1 MVIRPFTT
9 TGSGSTAGGFVR
21 RTLVVG
27 LLFALASLA
36 AAGPPAEQG
45 LPWIQNFSPRE
56 YRAQPQNW
64 AFVQDRR
71 GVVYAGNNDGVLEYD
86 GVRWRL
92 IPTANRTCV
101 RSLDL
106 DGEGRIWVG
115 AQGEFGYLR
124 PDAGGALVFV
134 SLADRLKPQHRT
146 FNDVWCTHAT
156 RAGVF
161 FTTRNRLFRYSGG
174 RVRSWAPT
182 TSFHQSYRVGERL
195 FLREPGRGLVEL
207 NGDALR
213 PLPGGERFAGEKIG
227 CMLPWPAAVPGGPDR
242 ILVGTRGQGL
252 LLLDGGGLAEFPTQA
267 DDFLRQNLL
276 YHGLVLP
283 DGSVA
288 LATVHGGV
296 VHLDHEGRLIRVVD
310 KRSGLQDET
319 VYALFLDGQSGLWLG
334 LENGISRVA
343 MSEPLSR
350 YDERSGLKGTV
361 MTVCRHAGVLHVGT
375 SRGIHRLESVLRA
388 DNGLPAPAFLPVTGI
403 RSQIWAFL
411 PVGTSLLVADNEGVH
426 EIRGSQATM
435 VRPSVGNTGC
445 LCPSRVN
452 PSRIFVG
459 MQDGLASIRRS
470 DVDGGPWVD
479 EGRVPGITEQV
490 RSIAEDD
497 DGRLWLGTRN
507 HGVLR
512 LTFPGGGRKAA
523 RPVPAI
529 ERYGLSHG
537 LPSPNENRV
546 DRAAGGIL
554 FCTHAGIY
562 RFDTPRGR
570 FLPDPRFARLFGG
583 EARRVSLLR
592 EDARGDLWLHTMIE
606 TQGAHGTGVALR
618 QADGTFRFVDTPFLR
633 LAEYAIDAICPE
645 PDGVVWLGGTDGLL
659 RYDPRVPKDY
669 ARDFA
674 TLVRRVSVNG
684 RGLFGGA
691 GAPPGEGGAEGPRL
705 EPADHSLAFEFAAT
719 SFDAPSALRYQVRL
733 EGYDP
738 DWSPWGPAPFKEYTN
753 LPPGDYRF
761 RVRAKNVH
769 GHVGRE
775 GDYPFR
781 ILPPWTETWW
791 ARALALAGLVA
802 LGYGGFRWGVASLE
816 RRHQRELSRQKAE
829 TEAQR
834 LRSAWLEQV
843 NRMKNDFLTTTSHEL
858 RTPLTSIVGYANLTR
873 KKLQEVLLNPDVTDE
888 FRRQKA
894 TRQVMGNMEVLLEE
908 SRRLEKLIEKILDLS
923 TLESGLV
930 DWKTE
935 PVDLHGL
942 IVEVIAAHGRAA
954 GAKGLTLRQDLCADP
969 AALFGDGKRLRQVI
983 DNLVGNAVKFTPTG
997 GAVSIRLE
1005 WGVPDDEGQ
1014 PPDARRAGADRLPA
1028 VGEGPGP
1035 AASPPA
1041 APRFARVSV
1050 VDTGPGLDDD
1060 EWDTVFDVFHP
1071 AGDTLA
1077 PKPEG
1082 AGLGLPI
1089 CRKIVEHH
1097 GGRIWAEPNP
1107 GGGCVFRFTLPTDS
1121 SV

>member
-1 MVIRPFTT
+1 MVIRPFTMT
-9 TGSGSTAGGFVR
+9 RPGITATPPAAGSLAR
-21 RTLVVG
+21 RALLGG
-27 LLFALASLA
+27 LLLALASLA
-36 AAGPPAEQG
+36 AAGPPSEQG

-64 AFVQDRR
+64 AFIQDRR
-71 GVVYAGNNDGVLEYD
+71 GVIYAGNNDGVLEFD

-101 RSLDL
+101 RSLAL
-106 DGEGRIWVG
+106 DETGRIWVG

-124 PDAGGALVFV
+124 PEAGGDLAFV
-134 SLADRLKPQHRT
+134 SLVNRLEPRHQT

-156 RAGVF
+156 RAGIY
-161 FTTRNRLFRYSGG
+161 FTTRNRLFRWSGD
-174 RVRSWAPT
+174 RIRSWAPT
-182 TSFHQSYRVGERL
+182 TSFHQSYRVGERIY
-195 FLREPGRGLVEL
+195 LREPNVGLVEL
-207 NGDALR
+207 DGDTLR
-213 PLPGGERFAGEKIG
+213 PVPGGERFASEKIG
-227 CMLPWPAAVPGGPDR
+227 FMLPWPAAAPGGAGR
-242 ILVGTRGQGL
+242 ILVGTRAQGL
-252 LLLDGGGLAEFPTQA
+252 LLLDGGALAEFPTQA
-267 DDFLRQNLL
+267 DDFLRQNLI

-296 VHLDHEGRLIRVVD
+296 VHLDRRGRLIQVVN

-319 VYALFLDGQSGLWLG
+319 VYALFLDDQSGLWLG
-334 LENGISRVA
+334 LENGISRVG

-350 YDERSGLKGTV
+350 YDERLGLKGTV
-361 MTVCRHAGVLHVGT
+361 MAVCRHGGVLHVGT
-375 SRGIHRLESVLRA
+375 SRGIHRLESVTRA
-388 DNGLPAPAFLPVTGI
+388 DSRLPSPAFGPFTDI

-411 PVGTSLLVADNEGVH
+411 PVGASLLVADNEGVH
-426 EIRGSQATM
+426 EIRGRQVTM

-445 LCPSRVN
+445 LCPSRMN
-452 PSRIFVG
+452 PARIFVG

-470 DVDGGPWVD
+470 GGDGGPWID

-497 DGRLWLGTRN
+497 NGRLWLGTRN

-512 LTFPGGGRKAA
+512 LTFPGDGGSGPD
-523 RPVPAI
+523 RPVPVI
-529 ERYGLSHG
+529 ERYGLPHG

-546 DRAAGGIL
+546 DRAAGGVL

-562 RFDTPRGR
+562 RFDEAAGR
-570 FLPDPRFARLFGG
+570 FRPDPRFARLFGG
-583 EARRVSLLR
+583 EARRVSLVR
-592 EDARGDLWLHTMIE
+592 EDGRGNLWLHTVVA
-606 TQGAHGTGVALR
+606 TQGAHGSGVAVR
-618 QADGTFRFVDTPFLR
+618 QADGTFHFVGTPFHR

-669 ARDFA
+669 RKDFT

-691 GAPPGEGGAEGPRL
+691 GTASGDGVGSAPRL
-705 EPADHSLAFEFAAT
+705 EPDDHSLVFEFAAAN
-719 SFDAPSALRYQVRL
+719 FDAPAALRYQVQL

-738 DWSPWGPAPFKEYTN
+738 GWSTWGPTPFKEYTN

-761 RVRAKNVH
+761 HVRARNVY

-775 GDYPFR
+775 DGFAFR

-791 ARALALAGLVA
+791 ARALAFAALVA
-802 LGYGGFRWGVASLE
+802 LGFGGFRWGVASRE
-816 RRHQRELSRQKAE
+816 RRHQRELARQKAE

-834 LRSAWLEQV
+834 LRFEWLEQV

-873 KKLQEVLLNPDVTDE
+873 KKLQEVLLNPDVVDE
-888 FRRQKA
+888 ARRHKA
-894 TRQVMGNMEVLLEE
+894 TRQVMDNMEVLLEE
-908 SRRLEKLIEKILDLS
+908 SRRLERLIEKILDLS
-923 TLESGLV
+923 TLESGLA

-935 PVDLHGL
+935 MVDLRGL
-942 IVEVIAAHGRAA
+942 IDAVVAENGRAA
-954 GAKGLTLRQDLCADP
+954 GAKGLTLRQNFPPGQAVLN
-969 AALFGDGKRLRQVI
+969 GDGKRLRQVV

-997 GAVSIRLE
+997 GTVTVRLE
-1005 WGVPDDEGQ
+1005 WGVPDDEGR
-1014 PPDARRAGADRLPA
+1014 PADSVPAPARSFVRI
-1028 VGEGPGP
+1028 
-1035 AASPPA
+1035 
-1041 APRFARVSV
+1041 SV
-1050 VDTGPGLDDD
+1050 ADTGPGLDDD
-1060 EWDTVFDVFHP
+1060 EWDTLFDLFHP
-1071 AGDTLA
+1071 TGDTRP

-1082 AGLGLPI
+1082 AGLGLSI

-1107 GGGCVFRFTLPTDS
+1107 GGGCVLRFTLPLSDGP
-1121 SV
+1121 